1 LEEGDGE
8 LSYLLPL
15 GFVVL
20 VMMTSALGFSETVL
34 NQMGVN
40 RLSKLLAGERGDDEF
55 TPEEQV
61 SLLTAILMMRLFSL
75 LALGGLAV
83 VWTFDLNRGPLF
95 EVGALLS
102 LAFVLVLCETLAR
115 RHARSKA
122 QRVAGRVLA
131 FFRGLTK
138 LFSPIVKLVFAL
150 TSPLAPAKTDPVASL
165 EDLNDQ
171 ILELQVQGVF
181 KETQTEIFQ
190 SLLDFGDTIAREVMV
205 PRVDMVC
212 TKLGTPVVDVLR
224 EMHEHGFSRLPVYR
238 DTIDDILGFVYV
250 KDLIV
255 ALDDLDRPLSEE
267 DIREVV
273 VVPGTRKVGEILRD
287 FQDSN
292 RALALVLDEYGGT
305 DGVLTVEDI
314 LEELVGEINDEYDQE
329 VAEVEHQEDGT
340 ILLDAKMILED
351 VNETLSISIPTNGP
365 ETLGGYLYDKFG
377 HAPDVG
383 ETVLVDDIK
392 FAVEDV
398 ERNRITWVKVER
410 LSADEIRNEREQVA

>member
-1 LEEGDGE
+1 M
-8 LSYLLPL
+8 SYLVPVGLVL
-15 GFVVL
+15 LVV
-20 VMMTSALGFSETVL
+20 VTSTLGFSETVL
-34 NQMGVN
+34 SQMGVN

-61 SLLTAILMMRLFSL
+61 SLLTTILILRLLAI

-83 VWTFDLNRGPLF
+83 VWTFDLQGGPW
-95 EVGALLS
+95 VVTGALAGLT
-102 LAFVLVLCETLAR
+102 FGLVLCETLAR
-115 RHARSKA
+115 RHARSRA
-122 QRVAGRVLA
+122 QKVAGRVLA

-138 LFSPIVKLVFAL
+138 LLSPIVGLVFAL
-150 TSPLAPAKTDPVASL
+150 TSPLSPGKTDPVASL

-171 ILELQVQGVF
+171 ILDLRTQGVF

-212 TKLGTPVVDVLR
+212 TKVGTPVEEVLSL
-224 EMHEHGFSRLPVYR
+224 MHEFGFSRLPVYR
-238 DTIDDILGFVYV
+238 ETIDDIVGFVYV

-287 FQDSN
+287 FQASN

-305 DGVLTVEDI
+305 DGLLTVEDI

-329 VAEVEHQEDGT
+329 VAEIERLDDGT
-340 ILLDAKMILED
+340 ILVDAKMILED
-351 VNETLSISIPTNGP
+351 VNETLDIDLPIDGP

-392 FAVEDV
+392 FAIEGVQ
-398 ERNRITWVKVER
+398 RNRITWVKVER
-410 LSADEIRNEREQVA
+410 LSEEDLTVLRDEREQVA

>member
-1 LEEGDGE
+1 M
-8 LSYLLPL
+8 SYLVPL
-15 GFVVL
+15 GLVLLVV
-20 VMMTSALGFSETVL
+20 VTSALGFSETVL

-40 RLSKLLAGERGDDEF
+40 RLSKLLAGEKGDEEF

-61 SLLTAILMMRLFSL
+61 SLLTSILMMRLFSL

-83 VWTFDLNRGPLF
+83 VWIFDFNRGPWFEAAALF
-95 EVGALLS
+95 A

-122 QRVAGRVLA
+122 QKVAGRVLS

-138 LFSPIVKLVFAL
+138 VLSPVVGLVFAL
-150 TSPLAPAKTDPVASL
+150 TSPVAPAKTDPVASL

-171 ILELQVQGVF
+171 ILDLRTQGVL

-212 TKLGTPVVDVLR
+212 TKLGTPVEAVLS
-224 EMHEHGFSRLPVYR
+224 EMHEHGYSRLPVYR

-255 ALDDLDRPLSEE
+255 ALDDLDRPLSEA

-305 DGVLTVEDI
+305 DGLLTVEDI

-329 VAEVEHQEDGT
+329 VAEVEHREDGT
-340 ILLDAKMILED
+340 ILIDAKMILED
-351 VNETLSISIPTNGP
+351 VNETLSISIPTDGP

-383 ETVLVDDIK
+383 ETVLVEDLK

-410 LSADEIRNEREQVA
+410 LSEDELDPEREQVA